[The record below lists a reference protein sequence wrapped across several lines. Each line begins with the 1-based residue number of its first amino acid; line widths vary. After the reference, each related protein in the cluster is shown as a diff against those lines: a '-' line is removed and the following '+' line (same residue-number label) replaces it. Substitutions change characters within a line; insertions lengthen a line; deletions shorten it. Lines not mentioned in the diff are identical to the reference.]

1 MICRKLNYRVG
12 QIDPDSTEIVI
23 LHTTDN
29 VQFGYD
35 VENGEIKVSLN
46 RENLTESVR
55 ELKKWMADNKIP
67 FSFQDDSMFYIDVAE
82 LDVAE
87 LNMGDVPL
95 LESEGF
101 VKKETENG
109 NSINFIWELHE

>member
-1 MICRKLNYRVG
+1 MTRFDRDCNPSHYRQRPV
-12 QIDPDSTEIVI
+12 
-23 LHTTDN
+23 
-29 VQFGYD
+29 GYD

-55 ELKKWMADNKIP
+55 ELKMADNKIP
-67 FSFQDDSMFYIDVAE
+67 FSFQDDSMF
-82 LDVAE
+82 
-87 LNMGDVPL
+87 
-95 LESEGF
+95 F